1 MNLTSRRQ
9 VVRQSIDRTM
19 WTLRSSRHWFGGV
32 VMSLFLVACDA
43 APEVEEEILRPVRYL
58 TIADNVSGRDRS
70 FSGTLKSTR
79 ESRLSFKVS
88 GTVTNLPVQIGQQ
101 LSKGGLIA
109 ELDSDSFV
117 LQVEQAQ
124 ASLVEAQAGERN
136 AQSSY
141 ERTRGLYANDNA
153 SLNELDAARATAEA
167 ATAQVRAVN
176 KALEIARLN
185 LSYTRLTAAE
195 DCSIAS
201 IDVEVNENVASGQQ
215 VGAVSCGADFEV
227 KLDVPESLIAFVDR
241 TTPVSLSFSA
251 IPGSRFAGEVTEVS
265 TAGSAA
271 VFPVVVRVGEDHP
284 SLRSGLAADVTF
296 EFATARLENTF
307 VLPLAAVVNDPDGVY
322 VYVAESAEVDG
333 EALVRRRSVELGE
346 LTQNGIEVVDGLSAG
361 DNVIIAG
368 VSVIRPGQ
376 RVLVQ

>member
-1 MNLTSRRQ
+1 MNLTIRRRLRRQ
-9 VVRQSIDRTM
+9 SFDTSRQHRRTGRS
-19 WTLRSSRHWFGGV
+19 WLAGAIVLTLLAACNESR
-32 VMSLFLVACDA
+32 D
-43 APEVEEEILRPVRYL
+43 VEEEILRPVRYL
-58 TIADNVSGRDRS
+58 TVADNVSGRDRT

-88 GTVTNLPVQIGQQ
+88 GTITHLPVQIGQR
-101 LSKGGLIA
+101 LSRGDLIA

-136 AQSSY
+136 AKSSY
-141 ERTRGLYANDNA
+141 DRTKGLYANDNA

-167 ATAQVRAVN
+167 ASAQVRAAT

-185 LSYTRLTAAE
+185 LSYTRLTASE

-215 VGAVSCGADFEV
+215 VGAVSCGTDFEV
-227 KLDVPESLIAFVDR
+227 ELDVPESLIAFVDR
-241 TTPVSLSFSA
+241 TTPVSLVFSA
-251 IPGSRFAGEVTEVS
+251 IPNTRIAGEVTEVS
-265 TAGSAA
+265 TSGSAA
-271 VFPVVVRVGEDHP
+271 VFPVVVRVSEEHP

-296 EFATARLENTF
+296 ELATARLEDTF
-307 VLPLAAVVNDPDGVY
+307 LLPLAAVVNDPDGVY
-322 VYVAESAEVDG
+322 VYVAEAGEVEG
-333 EALVRRRSVELGE
+333 EALVRRRRVELGE
-346 LTQNGIEVVDGLSAG
+346 LTQNGIEIVDGLVAG
-361 DNVIIAG
+361 DDVIIAG